1 VPGVLSADAADAAD
15 LFHPCRVSYSVFV
28 GPFYITPSRG
38 SSRAG
43 AAETGLTAAA

>member
-15 LFHPCRVSYSVFV
+15 LFHPCRVSCSGFSWT
-28 GPFYITPSRG
+28 FYVTPSRG